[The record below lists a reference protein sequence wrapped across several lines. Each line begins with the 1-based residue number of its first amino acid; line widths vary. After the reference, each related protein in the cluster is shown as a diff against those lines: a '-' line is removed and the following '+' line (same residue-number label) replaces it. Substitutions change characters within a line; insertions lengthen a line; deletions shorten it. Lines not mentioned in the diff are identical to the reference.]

1 MKLICNSCFNYT
13 FFEADV
19 EHLREIIVEGGSIIV
34 SDAHCEDWNFSDTTF
49 RHSLED
55 IVNYVIK
62 SDTDALTWNSAKK
75 TYENKYIVCSGC
87 GSSQV
92 TIPYCKLPYSYQSL
106 EDELRENQN
115 EYQQIRR
122 KRNGNK
128 LQVLWKPK

>member
-1 MKLICNSCFNYT
+1 MKLLCSTCFNYT

-19 EHLREIIVEGGSIIV
+19 EYLRELAVKNGSLAV
-34 SDAHCEDWNFSDTTF
+34 SDSHFDECNFTDTHF
-49 RHSLED
+49 RDSLED

-128 LQVLWKPK
+128 LPVLWKPK